1 LYTPCML
8 RGTFYAF
15 LIYSAYYLSK
25 KKSVNHITAATSA
38 STETRP
44 GSCEDSSLVQTPN

>member
-8 RGTFYAF
+8 RGAFYAF

-25 KKSVNHITAATSA
+25 NAKEVVNCFMAYLCVIGPHRTKKCSY
-38 STETRP
+38 
-44 GSCEDSSLVQTPN
+44 